1 MSYADDVSSL
11 GCNLMLELVAFTR
24 FFERLPF
31 LLETRGF
38 PTLQR
43 ACPAQLLVREKKLQA
58 CPLPPI
64 PFRFYTQTKMP
75 TKTCRAWLPLARK
88 PLMSATTRK
97 LL

>member
-43 ACPAQLLVREKKLQA
+43 ACPAQLLVRENKATSLSTSSDLILLLHKRKCQPKLA
-58 CPLPPI
+58 GPG
-64 PFRFYTQTKMP
+64 FRS
-75 TKTCRAWLPLARK
+75 RASR
-88 PLMSATTRK
+88 
-97 LL
+97 